1 MVNRSVGKV
10 IGGVILAVLWV
21 CSFLFIRSTLVID
34 FGVIAGTD
42 ETLNFKFTV
51 IIIGLLV
58 LFFYNLLYRSSAEAT
73 KLSWTSIFTVAWMA
87 LIIFYPFTDPNT
99 NSGDRGAVAFFT
111 LVAGL
116 GISVLWVRFFSD
128 EISLE

>member
-1 MVNRSVGKV
+1 MSRSLRKV
-10 IGGVILAVLWV
+10 IGGIILAILWV
-21 CSFLFIRSTLVID
+21 CCFLFIPKTLVID
-34 FGVIAGTD
+34 FGVIGGVD

-73 KLSWTSIFTVAWMA
+73 KLSWTSIFTIAWLS

-99 NSGDRGAVAFFT
+99 DSGDRGAVAFFT
-111 LVAGL
+111 LIAGL
-116 GISVLWVRFFSD
+116 AVCVLWVRFFSD

>member
-1 MVNRSVGKV
+1 MSRSLRKV
-10 IGGVILAVLWV
+10 IGGIILAILWV
-21 CSFLFIRSTLVID
+21 CCFLFIPNTLVID
-34 FGVIAGTD
+34 FGVIGGVD

-73 KLSWTSIFTVAWMA
+73 KLSWTSIFTVAWLS
-87 LIIFYPFTDPNT
+87 LIIFFPYTSPTMDP
-99 NSGDRGAVAFFT
+99 GDSGAVAFFT
-111 LVAGL
+111 LISGL
-116 GISVLWVRFFSD
+116 AVCVLWVRFFAD